1 MECMNK
7 DQLVSDI
14 KPNCCKQLGLNNDEH
29 VCHCGIEDD
38 TEHNTLYKTFTSHG
52 GFVNDSITTTQI
64 LNTTTLHYTVS

>member
-7 DQLVSDI
+7 DQTPSDI
-14 KPNCCKQLGLNNDEH
+14 TSTCCNNDECI
-29 VCHCGIEDD
+29 CHYDLEDD

-52 GFVNDSITTTQI
+52 GFVNSNITTTQV

>member
-7 DQLVSDI
+7 DQTPSDI
-14 KPNCCKQLGLNNDEH
+14 TPTCCNNDEGI
-29 VCHCGIEDD
+29 CHCDLEDN

-52 GFVNDSITTTQI
+52 GFLNNNVTSTQV